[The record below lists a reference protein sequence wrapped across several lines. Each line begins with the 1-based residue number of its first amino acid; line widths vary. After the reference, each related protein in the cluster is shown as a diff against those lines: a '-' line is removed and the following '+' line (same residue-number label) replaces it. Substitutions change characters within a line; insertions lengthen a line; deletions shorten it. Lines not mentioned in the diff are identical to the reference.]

1 MSTLARDSV
10 NSSQV
15 QDFIKNKV
23 EKKNNIFKADLLNF
37 IKISV
42 LQHFDTLLD
51 IQKTKTVIQNKN
63 SQFVIILFYDKFQLM
78 K

>member
-1 MSTLARDSV
+1 VSTLARDSV